1 MGTPTGRDR
10 KAGDLTTLECRRLE
24 LQAHIDAV
32 KDTESRRKLGQFA
45 TPGGLAREI
54 VENALLIQSAPHL
67 TFLEPSLGTG
77 AFYSALLSGADAAE
91 RHIDGAFGIEI
102 DPEFSRCA
110 QELWSARGLE
120 VIQDDF
126 TRLERDNIHAN
137 LLISNPPYV
146 RHHYISKENK
156 AYLARRVFKETG
168 LRLSG
173 LSGLYCYFMLLAHKY
188 LEPGAVSAWL
198 VPSEFMDVNYGSTLK
213 DYLLNRVRLLR
224 LHRYDPRDCQFSDAL
239 VSSCVVW
246 FQNEAPAVNRCVRF
260 SFGGTHQNPKMM
272 EEVPVSALKT
282 ERKWTRFPH
291 FCTANAISSDLL
303 RPQLGDYFTIKRGLV
318 TGDNSFFIMTRPQIE
333 AHQLEMSYFLPVLPS
348 PRKLKVNEVFSDIDG
363 FPKLEN
369 QYFLLNPDMHERE
382 IAENHSKLW
391 RYLKTGEKT
400 TALKYICRNRKIWYQ
415 QERREPT
422 PFLCS
427 YMGRGRDGNPLP
439 FRFILNH
446 SNAVVTNTYLM
457 LYPKKELARLIA
469 VSPQAAEQIWSS
481 LNAITA
487 DDLQAEGRVYGGGLR
502 KIEPNELA
510 RVRCDALAETLR
522 KLGWRVEPRM
532 KKKSRQLKF
541 AF

>member
-1 MGTPTGRDR
+1 MGTPTGRDQ

-24 LQAHIDAV
+24 NQARIDAV
-32 KDTESRRKLGQFA
+32 KATESRRKLGQFA

-54 VENALLIQSAPHL
+54 VGNALLIQNAPRL
-67 TFLEPSLGTG
+67 TFLEPALGTG
-77 AFYSALLSGADAAE
+77 AFYSALLSGAGEAK
-91 RHIDGAFGIEI
+91 RHIDGAFGVEI
-102 DPEFSRCA
+102 DPDFSRCA
-110 QELWSARGLE
+110 RELWSACGLE
-120 VIQDDF
+120 VIQSDF
-126 TRLERDNIHAN
+126 TRLERNDIRAN

-146 RHHYISKENK
+146 RHHYISKEDK
-156 AYLARRVFKETG
+156 AFLARRVFKETG

-246 FQNEAPAVNRCVRF
+246 FQNETPAAGHHVRF
-260 SFGGTHQNPKMM
+260 SFGGTHQNPQVT
-272 EEVPVSALKT
+272 EEVPASALKT

-291 FCTANAISSDLL
+291 FRAANPVSADPR

-333 AHQLEMSYFLPVLPS
+333 AHHLDMSYFLPVLPS

-363 FPKLEN
+363 FPRLEN

-382 IAENHSKLW
+382 IAENYPELW
-391 RYLKTGEKT
+391 QYLKTGEKT
-400 TALKYICRNRKIWYQ
+400 TALKYICRNRKVWYQ

-427 YMGRGRDGNPLP
+427 YMGRGGNGNPLP

-446 SNAVVTNTYLM
+446 SDAVVTNTYLM
-457 LYPKKELARLIA
+457 LYPKKELVRLIA
-469 VSPQAAEQIWSS
+469 VSPQSVEQIWGS

-487 DDLQAEGRVYGGGLR
+487 DDLQAEGRVYEGR
-502 KIEPNELA
+502 A
-510 RVRCDALAETLR
+510 
-522 KLGWRVEPRM
+522 
-532 KKKSRQLKF
+532 KKNRT
-541 AF
+541 